1 MQQFE
6 LDREIRPVPP
16 SRTLSR
22 QSPSPASGIDRFS
35 LLDPLDIDARL
46 DELRELNDGWL
57 DGQGFAPAG
66 TGLTWL
72 AASFNRHYPESLLR
86 PRLFPT
92 VDGGIQAEWVIDSTD
107 IDININ
113 LVNKSGEWHSLDL
126 VSGTEHQKTVNLDD
140 EDAWKWIVKRIQTL
154 SEKSK

>member
-1 MQQFE
+1 MRHFD

-16 SRTLSR
+16 SRTPSR
-22 QSPSPASGIDRFS
+22 QLPSPAPDLDSLS

-57 DGQGFAPAG
+57 DGQGYAPVG

-72 AASFNRHYPESLLR
+72 AASFNRYYPESLLR
-86 PRLFPT
+86 PRLYPT
-92 VDGGIQAEWVIDSTD
+92 VDGGIQAEWMIAATD
-107 IDININ
+107 IDIKIN
-113 LVNKSGEWHSLDL
+113 LVSKSGEWHSLDL
-126 VSGTEHQKTVNLDD
+126 ASDTEHQKTLNLDD
-140 EDAWKWIVKRIQTL
+140 EDAWKWIVKKIQTL

>member
-1 MQQFE
+1 MRRLD
-6 LDREIRPVPP
+6 LDREIRPVPA

-22 QSPSPASGIDRFS
+22 QSPSPASDLDRLG
-35 LLDPLDIDARL
+35 LLDPLDIGARL

-57 DGQGFAPAG
+57 DGQGYAPAG

-72 AASFNRHYPESLLR
+72 AASFNRYYPESLLR
-86 PRLFPT
+86 PRLYPT
-92 VDGGIQAEWVIDSTD
+92 VDGGIQAEWMIAATD
-107 IDININ
+107 IDIKIN
-113 LVNKSGEWHSLDL
+113 LVGKSGEWHSLDL
-126 VSGTEHQKTVNLDD
+126 ASDTEHQKTLNLDD